1 MEKNCKWH
9 FKLEGG
15 RDVGPND
22 PVDEKFKGQPYYSI
36 VREAIQNSLDA
47 IENENEPVKVDFSFF
62 DLNRNDYPEFF
73 DIETHI
79 NQCNSYYSGNDNA
92 QRLFEQMLYYLNG
105 DIEGKK
111 RVNLSCMRIS
121 DYNTVGMSYEESD
134 TKSPF
139 YAFLRAGGVSAKG
152 QGAGGS
158 FGFGKGAYYTLSPIK
173 TIVVST
179 KTDSEE
185 VFFEGSTILTT
196 HKNEFDEK
204 LTAYGYYDNNDG
216 EPTDN
221 EDEIPEIFRRKEKG
235 TDVNI
240 IGLWDERHR
249 KTIMVKSVLNNFWL
263 AIHDNKLIAQIDDV
277 IINRDNLSQIMDN
290 YFEGQYESGA
300 PTEIEAWNPK
310 SYFKAVKYAETSDQF
325 RVFEDTLETLG
336 DVKLYVYLEK
346 GLPNRTAYFR
356 KPKMVVFKRTNR
368 KVIGYSAVFV
378 CENERGNEILRLMEN
393 PAHNEWQK
401 ENHPKK
407 EGKIDK
413 DARKAENEISSFIN
427 RKLEELSKVKTGKKA
442 VFLGL
447 EEYLSIPEDLA
458 EKEEEYDFEGN
469 NHNTAFGKETKEATE
484 DETGMQS
491 TDNEPVKIKPTL
503 KSHSE
508 VKEIDDIEQSEEGSE
523 KTTSGGENKGD
534 GGDQSGEG
542 DSEGATGDR
551 SEDNSTKT
559 KVFINVGFRSFAQK
573 ENNNL
578 YHILVIKVDRQ
589 IENAEL
595 ELLVGSDNGRDEG
608 IGIKNCDL
616 GISEKNIIKNVK
628 LETGINKI
636 KLQFV
641 DNLAHSVKLK
651 AYEIQ

>member
-1 MEKNCKWH
+1 MEKECKWH
-9 FKLEGG
+9 FKAEGG

-47 IENENEPVKVDFSFF
+47 IDNENEPVKVIFSFF
-62 DLNRNDYPEFF
+62 ELDRIAYPDFF

-79 NQCNSYYSGNDNA
+79 NQCNLYYSENDNA
-92 QRLFEQMLYYLNG
+92 KRLFDQMLYYLNG

-111 RVNLSCMRIS
+111 RIKLSCMRIS

-139 YAFLRAGGVSAKG
+139 YAFLRAGGVSAKS

-158 FGFGKGAYYTLSPIK
+158 FGFGKGDYYTLSPIK

-179 KTDSEE
+179 KTESDEM
-185 VFFEGSTILTT
+185 FFEGSTILTT
-196 HKNEFDEK
+196 HKNESGEK
-204 LTAYGYYDNNDG
+204 LTAYGYYDNNGG
-216 EPTDN
+216 EPTN
-221 EDEIPEIFRRKEKG
+221 EGDKIPEIFKRNEKG

-249 KTIMVKSVLNNFWL
+249 KNIMIKSMLNNFWL
-263 AIHDNKLIAQIDDV
+263 AIHDNKLVVEIDDV
-277 IINRDNLSQIMDN
+277 RIDHDNLSQVLDE

-300 PTEIEAWNPK
+300 TTEIESWNPK
-310 SYFKAVKYAETSDQF
+310 SYYKAVKYADTSDQF
-325 RVFEDTLETLG
+325 RVFEETLETLG
-336 DVKLYVYLEK
+336 NVKLYVYLEK
-346 GLPNRTAYFR
+346 GLPNRTAHLR

-401 ENHPKK
+401 ENYPKK

-413 DARKAENEISSFIN
+413 TARKAENEISSFIN
-427 RKLEELSKVKTGKKA
+427 GKLEELSKVKAGKKA
-442 VFLGL
+442 AFLGL

-458 EKEEEYDFEGN
+458 EKEEEYDFDGN
-469 NHNTAFGKETKEATE
+469 NHNAVSGEETKEATE

-491 TDNEPVKIKPTL
+491 TDNEPIKIKPTI
-503 KSHSE
+503 KSNPE
-508 VKEIDDIEQSEEGSE
+508 VKESDNIEQNEEGE
-523 KTTSGGENKGD
+523 ERTTSGGENENG
-534 GGDQSGEG
+534 GGDQLGEG
-542 DSEGATGDR
+542 DSGDSTGDKN
-551 SEDNSTKT
+551 EDSPTKS

-573 ENNNL
+573 ENGNL
-578 YHILVIKVDRQ
+578 YHILVVNADRY

-595 ELLVGSDNGRDEG
+595 ELFVGSDNDREDGVG
-608 IGIKNCDL
+608 IRSCDL
-616 GISEKNIIKNVK
+616 GEPEKNTIKNVK
-628 LETGINKI
+628 LETGSNKI
-636 KLQFV
+636 KVQFA
-641 DNLAHSVKLK
+641 DDLAHSVKLR